1 MENGIIESNHME
13 KQENSIAATVGFVLI
28 LVVLITTVVIII
40 STRNTANLT
49 PTPTPQP
56 TAGPPRAETPVP
68 TIIPITSTITPST
81 SPSPSVTVKPTNSP
95 TPTVKVTPSISPTL
109 TPTPSNVKEVTMN
122 AFEYTFEPATL
133 GQVKAGT
140 QVQLT
145 ITNTG
150 NADHDFV
157 IDELGVNSGII
168 TPNDSKVVTFTIPV
182 NQANSYTYY
191 CSIGNHRSMG
201 MQGTIE
207 VVQ

>member
-1 MENGIIESNHME
+1 ME

-49 PTPTPQP
+49 PTPNP
-56 TAGPPRAETPVP
+56 TLIPTLTPVP
-68 TIIPITSTITPST
+68 TIIPTMTTITPSV

-95 TPTVKVTPSISPTL
+95 TPSVKVSPSISPTPS
-109 TPTPSNVKEVTMN
+109 PTNIREISMN

-157 IDELGVNSGII
+157 VDELGVNSGII
-168 TPNDSKVVTFTIPV
+168 PPNESKVVTFTIPV
-182 NQANSYTYY
+182 NQASSYAYY
-191 CSIGNHRSMG
+191 CSISNHRSMG